1 MDLHHKLRRD
11 PNWHPNGCNICGQLG
26 HQASTCPNGTV
37 NWKEKYGES
46 AFRLRI
52 NQDPKDFR
60 DPTEAEW
67 AGMMK
72 DLKKKADEYVK
83 LKEAAEKIDHAE
95 LEGKMAEMYKEQAE
109 QAAAAAA
116 APAAAGPVAAA
127 PAAAAEGAPDG
138 AAAPGTAAEDALPPG
153 WAAAKDTQGRTYYW
167 FKKTQ
172 KVQWEKPTAESDTG
186 E

>member
-60 DPTEAEW
+60 DPTDAEW

-72 DLKKKADEYVK
+72 ELKKKADEFTK
-83 LKEAAEKIDHAE
+83 MKEDVSKSVNYTE
-95 LEGKMAEMYKEQAE
+95 LEQKLAEMYQEVQA
-109 QAAAAAA
+109 QMVAAA
-116 APAAAGPVAAA
+116 APPVADAVA
-127 PAAAAEGAPDG
+127 PAAAETP
-138 AAAPGTAAEDALPPG
+138 AEDALPPG
-153 WAAAKDTQGRTYYW
+153 WAAAQDSQGRTYYW

-172 KVQWEKPTAESDTG
+172 KVQWDKPTAESDTG
-186 E
+186 ETPAPAADAAAES